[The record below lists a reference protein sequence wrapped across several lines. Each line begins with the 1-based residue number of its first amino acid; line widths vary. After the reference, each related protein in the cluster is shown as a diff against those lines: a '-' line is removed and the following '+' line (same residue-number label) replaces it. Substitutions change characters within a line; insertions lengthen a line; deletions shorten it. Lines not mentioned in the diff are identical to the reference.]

1 MSWLIVILVGMLT
14 TRFLEAM
21 VPLFMKTAIDS
32 LEAREP
38 NLFWPVVGILAV
50 VGIRFCLSIFTSR
63 LVRRIGIVTAYDLKK
78 RLYRHIQKMGPLF
91 FNQFSTG
98 DLMSRSSGDVGMV
111 RGVVAYG
118 WIQVV
123 TFVFSILM
131 GLAFMTWLSPS
142 LTLAVVLPTPLVA
155 IVGVYMSRRLFP
167 IVREQR
173 QAMDDVT
180 SFTQENLNG
189 IRTVQA
195 MAQEQREIS
204 RFEEVSTRYASMVY
218 RATRYRARMNLVMP
232 FISIFSTLMILGYGG
247 NQVLAGEIT
256 IGTFMAFFSY
266 MVMVTGPISSIGG
279 WLSQFTSAA
288 AATER
293 LFEVLDYEPE
303 IRNQSEEPVPTTIQG
318 HIRFDGFSYRFPDAD
333 RDALTD
339 ISIDIPAGETVAFLG
354 SVGSGKS
361 TLLKSLVR
369 MINPPPGT
377 VNIDGTDIRNYPI
390 EQLRSQVTLI
400 PQDPFLFSI
409 SIHDNITYDEPERDM
424 PPIRD
429 AARLAELLETIEAF
443 PDQMDTVV
451 GERGITLSGGQK
463 QRSTLARGLIREA
476 RVLAM
481 DDCFAAVDTRTEET
495 ILHRLKEV
503 RRGLTTVLI
512 SHRVSTA
519 RHADRIFVLESGAII
534 ESGSHEE
541 LMAQG
546 GYYAS
551 LESVQSNQ
559 DQDRDRK
566 AALLATLDIDVD
578 GGSPGE

>member
-38 NLFWPVVGILAV
+38 NLFWPVVGILTV

-123 TFVFSILM
+123 TFVFSIVM

-195 MAQEQREIS
+195 MAQERREIS

-303 IRNQSEEPVPTTIQG
+303 IRNQSEEAVPATIQG

-541 LMAQG
+541 LMVQG

-551 LESVQSNQ
+551 LESIQSNQ

-578 GGSPGE
+578 GGSPRE

>member
-38 NLFWPVVGILAV
+38 NLFWPVVGILTV

-123 TFVFSILM
+123 TFVFSIVM

-195 MAQEQREIS
+195 MAQERREIS

-303 IRNQSEEPVPTTIQG
+303 IRNQSEEAVPATIQG

-541 LMAQG
+541 LMVQG

-551 LESVQSNQ
+551 LESIQSNQ

-566 AALLATLDIDVD
+566 AALLATLDVDVD
-578 GGSPGE
+578 GGSPRE

>member
-123 TFVFSILM
+123 TFVFSIVM

>member
-38 NLFWPVVGILAV
+38 NLFWPVVGILTV

-123 TFVFSILM
+123 TFVFSIVM

-303 IRNQSEEPVPTTIQG
+303 IRNQSEEAVPATIQG

-541 LMAQG
+541 LMVQG

-551 LESVQSNQ
+551 LESIQSNQ

-566 AALLATLDIDVD
+566 AALLATLDVDVD
-578 GGSPGE
+578 GGSPRE

>member
-123 TFVFSILM
+123 TFVFSIVM

-303 IRNQSEEPVPTTIQG
+303 IRNQSEQAVPTTIQG

-546 GYYAS
+546 GYYSS
-551 LESVQSNQ
+551 LESIQSNQ

>member
-123 TFVFSILM
+123 TFVFSIVM

-204 RFEEVSTRYASMVY
+204 RFEEISTRYASMVY

-551 LESVQSNQ
+551 LESIQSNQ

>member
-91 FNQFSTG
+91 FNQFGTG

-123 TFVFSILM
+123 TFVFSIVM

-303 IRNQSEEPVPTTIQG
+303 IRNQSGEPVPTTIQG

-377 VNIDGTDIRNYPI
+377 VNIDDTDIRNYPI

-551 LESVQSNQ
+551 LESIQSNQ

-566 AALLATLDIDVD
+566 AALLATLDIEVD
-578 GGSPGE
+578 GGSPRE

>member
-1 MSWLIVILVGMLT
+1 MSWLIVILIGMLT

-123 TFVFSILM
+123 TFVFSIVM

-551 LESVQSNQ
+551 LESIQSNQ

>member
-1 MSWLIVILVGMLT
+1 M
-14 TRFLEAM
+14 
-21 VPLFMKTAIDS
+21 
-32 LEAREP
+32 
-38 NLFWPVVGILAV
+38 
-50 VGIRFCLSIFTSR
+50 
-63 LVRRIGIVTAYDLKK
+63 YK
-78 RLYRHIQKMGPLF
+78 RQ
-91 FNQFSTG
+91 
-98 DLMSRSSGDVGMV
+98 
-111 RGVVAYG
+111 
-118 WIQVV
+118 
-123 TFVFSILM
+123 
-131 GLAFMTWLSPS
+131 
-142 LTLAVVLPTPLVA
+142 
-155 IVGVYMSRRLFP
+155 
-167 IVREQR
+167 
-173 QAMDDVT
+173 
-180 SFTQENLNG
+180 
-189 IRTVQA
+189 
-195 MAQEQREIS
+195 
-204 RFEEVSTRYASMVY
+204 
-218 RATRYRARMNLVMP
+218 
-232 FISIFSTLMILGYGG
+232 
-247 NQVLAGEIT
+247 
-256 IGTFMAFFSY
+256 
-266 MVMVTGPISSIGG
+266 
-279 WLSQFTSAA
+279 
-288 AATER
+288 
-293 LFEVLDYEPE
+293 
-303 IRNQSEEPVPTTIQG
+303 
-318 HIRFDGFSYRFPDAD
+318 D

-443 PDQMDTVV
+443 PVQMDTVV

-546 GYYAS
+546 GYYSS
-551 LESVQSNQ
+551 LESIQSNQ

>member
-38 NLFWPVVGILAV
+38 NLFWPVFGILTV

-123 TFVFSILM
+123 TFVFSIVM

-303 IRNQSEEPVPTTIQG
+303 IRNQFEEAVPTTIQG

-377 VNIDGTDIRNYPI
+377 VNIDGIDIRNYPI

-551 LESVQSNQ
+551 LESIQSNQ

-578 GGSPGE
+578 GGSPRE

>member
-38 NLFWPVVGILAV
+38 NLLWPVVGILAV

-123 TFVFSILM
+123 TFVFSIVM

-303 IRNQSEEPVPTTIQG
+303 IRNQSEEAVPTTIQG

>member
-38 NLFWPVVGILAV
+38 NLFWPVVGILTV

-63 LVRRIGIVTAYDLKK
+63 LARRIGIVTAYDLKK

-123 TFVFSILM
+123 TFVFSIVM

-142 LTLAVVLPTPLVA
+142 LTLVVVLPTPLVA

-303 IRNQSEEPVPTTIQG
+303 IRNQFEEAVPTTIRG

-377 VNIDGTDIRNYPI
+377 VNIDGIDIRNYPI

-443 PDQMDTVV
+443 PDEMDTVV

-495 ILHRLKEV
+495 ILHRLKEL

-551 LESVQSNQ
+551 LESIQSNQ

-578 GGSPGE
+578 GGSPRE